1 MLLIVQYLIIGTV
14 DLDIMGVLV
23 YVDTSI
29 ADGQRKNNM
38 VKYLFSEVH

>member
-23 YVDTSI
+23 YGDTSI
-29 ADGQRKNNM
+29 GDGQRKINM
-38 VKYLFSEVH
+38 VKYLLSEVH